1 MSIGKTTDLNLVDTA
16 QIVDKSVTAVKI
28 DPEAAAAATVL
39 TSDGAGNAT
48 FQPVQ
53 AGFNPMF
60 LTGV

>member
-1 MSIGKTTDLNLVDTA
+1 MSIGKTTDLNLVDTP
-16 QIVDKSVTAVKI
+16 QIVDKAVTAAKI
-28 DPEAAAAATVL
+28 DPEAAAADTVL

>member
-1 MSIGKTTDLNLVDTA
+1 MSIGKTTDLNVVDTA
-16 QIVDKSVTAVKI
+16 QIADTSVTAAKI
-28 DPEAAAAATVL
+28 DPGAAAADTVL

>member
-1 MSIGKTTDLNLVDTA
+1 MSIGKTTDLNVVDTA
-16 QIVDKSVTAVKI
+16 QIADTSVTAAKI
-28 DPEAAAAATVL
+28 DSETAAADTVL

>member
-1 MSIGKTTDLNLVDTA
+1 MSIGVTNELTTVDTA
-16 QIVDKSVTAVKI
+16 QLVDKSVTPAKI
-28 DPEAAAAATVL
+28 DSETAAADTVL